1 MYFETHQ
8 FYIIKENE
16 SALEYLEE
24 NKEKIFNPIGRVCVN
39 LLRRSIQLRVERPG
53 ATNERIYI
61 KEDMHKGKLLIGYIL
76 ENAEDIKLLIDAPDW
91 NAENRYCFKDFLK
104 FPEKVKELYK
114 TYIRSYLVRYYYKF
128 ANGRGGAY
136 SCFEYSSWREG
147 RMQMLME
154 YVPLL
159 SISHFALRGNDDG
172 IKELNALIPS
182 LFKNKETYEL
192 WAVGYHRFLRSL
204 DLTFRNINTGTMI
217 NVRSDYYPSLWEK
230 FWGMQYSPTEIA
242 KCLLRDEGGT
252 TEEEFKKDAGMSVLE
267 YATIILDKEKLAQLQ
282 KEDGEKYARIFG
294 DIHDL
299 A

>member
-24 NKEKIFNPIGRVCVN
+24 NWEKIFNPIGRVCVN

-76 ENAEDIKLLIDAPDW
+76 KNAEDIKLLIDAPD
-91 NAENRYCFKDFLK
+91 ENDDNWYCFKKFLK

-114 TYIRSYLVRYYYKF
+114 TYIRSDLVRYYYKF
-128 ANGRGGAY
+128 ANGTG
-136 SCFEYSSWREG
+136 EYSGWRG
-147 RMQMLME
+147 SRLQMLME
-154 YVPLL
+154 HVPLL
-159 SISHFALRGNDDG
+159 LISHFALRGNDDG

-182 LFKNKETYEL
+182 LFKNKEKYEL
-192 WAVGYHRFLRSL
+192 WAVGYHRFLGSL
-204 DLTFRNINTGTMI
+204 DLTFKNINTGTMI

-242 KCLLRDEGGT
+242 KCILRDCGT